1 MGAHIA
7 FASEFSISKIAFG
20 DFSGGVYN
28 GGVARAA
35 HVSKRPLFLNSKRPP
50 TDVRGSG
57 DNMSDTA
64 APTPPADASAR
75 ASVDEMRE
83 AMKEIFDPEI
93 PINIVDLGLIY
104 KIEDTDGKVAID
116 MTLTSPHCPVAD
128 QLKARV
134 NDVVTKQKGITAVNV
149 TMVFEPPWT
158 KEKMTFE
165 GKLQA
170 SMLGIM

>member
-1 MGAHIA
+1 M
-7 FASEFSISKIAFG
+7 
-20 DFSGGVYN
+20 D
-28 GGVARAA
+28 
-35 HVSKRPLFLNSKRPP
+35 P
-50 TDVRGSG
+50 T
-57 DNMSDTA
+57 TTPA
-64 APTPPADASAR
+64 APASASS
-75 ASVDEMRE
+75 APAQAQGGSVATPDEMRE

-104 KIEDTDGKVAID
+104 NLEEHDGNVGVT

-134 NDVVTKQKGITAVNV
+134 NEVLMKQKGVKSVYIGL
-149 TMVFEPPWT
+149 VFDPPWS
-158 KEKMTFE
+158 KEKLSFE

>member
-1 MGAHIA
+1 MDQNTTVQTTQNAAAVPAVSSVPVVPSVPGAIA
-7 FASEFSISKIAFG
+7 TVE
-20 DFSGGVYN
+20 
-28 GGVARAA
+28 
-35 HVSKRPLFLNSKRPP
+35 
-50 TDVRGSG
+50 
-57 DNMSDTA
+57 
-64 APTPPADASAR
+64 
-75 ASVDEMRE
+75 EMRE

-104 KIEDTDGKVAID
+104 KLEEKEGTAAVD

-134 NDVVTKQKGITAVNV
+134 NEVLMKCKGVKAVNV
-149 TMVFEPPWT
+149 NMVFNPPWT

>member
-1 MGAHIA
+1 
-7 FASEFSISKIAFG
+7 
-20 DFSGGVYN
+20 
-28 GGVARAA
+28 
-35 HVSKRPLFLNSKRPP
+35 
-50 TDVRGSG
+50 
-57 DNMSDTA
+57 MSDPA
-64 APTPPADASAR
+64 SIPAPSASATPDASITPASDGSK

-104 KIEDTDGKVAID
+104 KLEEADGKVAVD

-134 NDVVTKQKGITAVNV
+134 NEVVSKQKGISAVNV

>member
-1 MGAHIA
+1 MNEQTTPATSA
-7 FASEFSISKIAFG
+7 
-20 DFSGGVYN
+20 
-28 GGVARAA
+28 
-35 HVSKRPLFLNSKRPP
+35 P
-50 TDVRGSG
+50 
-57 DNMSDTA
+57 A
-64 APTPPADASAR
+64 APTTSAPPAPADAAAPAPSGDG
-75 ASVDEMRE
+75 SVATPDEMRE
-83 AMKEIFDPEI
+83 ALKEVFDPEI

-104 KIEDTDGKVAID
+104 KLEEKAGAVDVE

-134 NDVVTKQKGITAVNV
+134 TEVVTKCKGVKTININLVYQP
-149 TMVFEPPWT
+149 MWT

>member
-1 MGAHIA
+1 M
-7 FASEFSISKIAFG
+7 SE
-20 DFSGGVYN
+20 N
-28 GGVARAA
+28 VA
-35 HVSKRPLFLNSKRPP
+35 PP
-50 TDVRGSG
+50 TTAPASSG
-57 DNMSDTA
+57 AVATN
-64 APTPPADASAR
+64 
-75 ASVDEMRE
+75 DEMRE

-104 KIEDTDGKVAID
+104 NLAESAGKVNVD

-134 NDVVTKQKGITAVNV
+134 NEVVLKCKGVQGVDVK
-149 TMVFEPPWT
+149 MVFEPPWT
-158 KEKMTFE
+158 KEKMTFD